1 MKWMPTGLGAEPKK
15 LVALVVLLAAVPA
28 LYYYNSQPDIPPGAR
43 VQRPVAAPGA
53 TPAPLPVTQPRAAA
67 KRPSGVRV
75 NEDFHPSLKL
85 PEDYDLSSIDP
96 TLKLD
101 LLARVRS
108 ATDVGG
114 KRNLFE
120 FYTPPPPPV
129 KVEPIK
135 PTPPKPA
142 EPPKVISA
150 TPVKPPP
157 TPIPFKFYGYA
168 GAVRDGNLR
177 ALLVDGEETFVVRAG
192 DVVRNR
198 WRITRIG
205 VTTVDVEDMTAKST
219 QPLQILPKC
228 DDKDDTRCKA
238 P

>member
-15 LVALVVLLAAVPA
+15 LMVLIGLLVAAPA
-28 LYYYNSQPDIPPGAR
+28 LYYYNSLPDIPPGAQ
-43 VQRPVAAPGA
+43 VRPAAGPSA
-53 TPAPLPVTQPRAAA
+53 TPTLPVTQPRPAA
-67 KRPSGVRV
+67 KRTSAVRV
-75 NEDFHPSLKL
+75 SEDFHPSLKL
-85 PEDYDLSSIDP
+85 PEDYDISSIDP

-108 ATDVGG
+108 VGEVGG
-114 KRNLFE
+114 KRSLFE
-120 FYTPPPPPV
+120 FYTPPTPPV
-129 KVEPIK
+129 KVPPIN

-142 EPPKVISA
+142 EIPKPIST

-157 TPIPFKFYGYA
+157 TPVPFKFFGYS

-177 ALLVDGEETFVVRAG
+177 ALLMEGDETIIVRAG
-192 DVVRNR
+192 DTVRNR

-205 VTTVDVEDMTAKST
+205 VTTVDVEDLTAKSSQT
-219 QPLQILPKC
+219 LQILPKC

>member
-1 MKWMPTGLGAEPKK
+1 MKWLPTGLGAEPKK

-43 VQRPVAAPGA
+43 VQRPAAAPGA
-53 TPAPLPVTQPRAAA
+53 NPTVSVTPPRAA
-67 KRPSGVRV
+67 KRPTAARV

-108 ATDVGG
+108 ANDGGG
-114 KRNLFE
+114 KRSLFE

-129 KVEPIK
+129 KVDPIK
-135 PTPPKPA
+135 PTPPKPVDI
-142 EPPKVISA
+142 PKPVST
-150 TPVKPPP
+150 TPAKPPP
-157 TPIPFKFYGYA
+157 TPIPFKFYGYS
-168 GAVRDGNLR
+168 GAVRDGNLK
-177 ALLVDGEETFVVRAG
+177 ALLVEGEETFVVRVG

>member
-1 MKWMPTGLGAEPKK
+1 MKWLPTGLGAEPKK

-43 VQRPVAAPGA
+43 VQRPAVDPGA
-53 TPAPLPVTQPRAAA
+53 TPTVPVTQPRVAA
-67 KRPSGVRV
+67 KRPTAARV

-108 ATDVGG
+108 ASDAGG
-114 KRNLFE
+114 ERSLFE

-129 KVEPIK
+129 KVDPIK
-135 PTPPKPA
+135 PTPPKPVDV
-142 EPPKVISA
+142 PKPVST
-150 TPVKPPP
+150 TPAKPPP

-177 ALLVDGEETFVVRAG
+177 ALLVEGEETFVVRVG

>member
-1 MKWMPTGLGAEPKK
+1 MKWLPTGLGAEPKK

-43 VQRPVAAPGA
+43 VQRPATAPGT
-53 TPAPLPVTQPRAAA
+53 TPTVSVTPPRAA
-67 KRPSGVRV
+67 KRPTAARV

-108 ATDVGG
+108 ANDAGG
-114 KRNLFE
+114 KRSLFE

-129 KVEPIK
+129 KVDPIK
-135 PTPPKPA
+135 PTPPKPVDV
-142 EPPKVISA
+142 PKPVST
-150 TPVKPPP
+150 TPAKPPP

-177 ALLVDGEETFVVRAG
+177 ALLVEGEETFVVRVG